1 MNTNGIRLNA
11 TPIGVQPVALVNDTG
26 LAFQDVTEKLHVD
39 LSGAPQ
45 TMLATFYAK
54 ALDADLPKPILG
66 DRFAK
71 EIVDRIDY
79 DWRRTAIT
87 PANSPSVT
95 TRSAH
100 FDNWARQFLA
110 VNSDAVVLHLG
121 CGLDARCLRLD
132 PGPGVEWYDVDYP
145 DVAQLRRQLYPAR
158 DHYHLI
164 AASVTDP
171 SWFAEIPRDR
181 PTLMI
186 GEGLTMYLTKEDGTA
201 LLRRVVEHAPSG
213 ELQFD
218 AFNRLGIKSQWMNA
232 VVRRSGATLYWGID
246 GPDDIV
252 DEVPGVRLLARTSPF
267 DDASFKD
274 VAWYFRVMAA
284 VMKPVPSLR
293 YMAQYHRYAF

>member
-1 MNTNGIRLNA
+1 VSLA
-11 TPIGVQPVALVNDTG
+11 G
-26 LAFQDVTEKLHVD
+26 LASNGVTEKLHVD

-54 ALDADLPKPILG
+54 ALDADRPKPILG

-79 DWRRTAIT
+79 DWKKTAIT
-87 PANSPSVT
+87 PGNSPSVT

-100 FDNWARQFLA
+100 FDDWARQFLA
-110 VNSDAVVLHLG
+110 INPEAIVLHLG
-121 CGLDARCLRLD
+121 CGLDSRYYRLD

-145 DVAQLRRQLYPAR
+145 DVAELRTQLFPAR
-158 DHYHLI
+158 EHCHVV

-171 SWFAEIPRDR
+171 AWLADVPVDR

-186 GEGLTMYLTKEDGTA
+186 AEGLTMYLTEADGVA
-201 LLRRVVEHAPSG
+201 LLRRIVEHAPSG

-218 AFNRLGIKSQWMNA
+218 AFNRLSIKSQWMIA
-232 VVRRSGATLYWGID
+232 VVRRSGSTLYWGIN
-246 GPDDIV
+246 GPDDITRA
-252 DEVPGVRLLARTSPF
+252 VPGVRLLQWVSPF
-267 DDASFKD
+267 DSATFAD
-274 VAWYFRVMAA
+274 VAWWYRVMAK
-284 VMKPVPSLR
+284 VMSVSPALR

>member
-1 MNTNGIRLNA
+1 VRVHID
-11 TPIGVQPVALVNDTG
+11 QHVAIEPG
-26 LAFQDVTEKLHVD
+26 LASDDVTEKLHVD

-71 EIVDRIDY
+71 EIVDRIDF
-79 DWRRTAIT
+79 DWKRTAIT

-110 VNSDAVVLHLG
+110 VNPEAIVLHLG
-121 CGLDARCLRLD
+121 CGLDARIFRLD

-145 DVAQLRRQLYPAR
+145 DVTDLRRQLYPAR
-158 DHYHLI
+158 DGYHLI
-164 AASVTDP
+164 ASSVTDP
-171 SWFAEIPRDR
+171 AWFTKIPRDR

-186 GEGLTMYLTKEDGTA
+186 GEGLTMYLTRDDGVA

-218 AFNRLGIKSQWMNA
+218 AFNRLGIKSQWMNT
-232 VVRRSGATLYWGID
+232 VVRRAGATLHWGIN
-246 GPDDIV
+246 GPDEVV
-252 DEVPGVRLLARTSPF
+252 DAVPGVRVLSWLSPF
-267 DDASFKD
+267 ESATFSD
-274 VAWYFRVMAA
+274 VTWYYRVMAKVMSA
-284 VMKPVPSLR
+284 VPFLR

>member
-1 MNTNGIRLNA
+1 MAAPRLASN
-11 TPIGVQPVALVNDTG
+11 
-26 LAFQDVTEKLHVD
+26 DVTDKLHVD

-54 ALDADLPKPILG
+54 ALDAALPQPILG

-79 DWRRTAIT
+79 DWKRTAIS
-87 PANSPSVT
+87 ARNSPAVT

-100 FDNWARQFLA
+100 FDRWARQFLA
-110 VNSDAVVLHLG
+110 VHPESVVLHLG
-121 CGLDARCLRLD
+121 CGLDARFFRLD

-145 DVAQLRRQLYPAR
+145 DVTDLRLQLYPTR
-158 DHYHLI
+158 DHYHVI

-171 SWFAEIPRDR
+171 SWFAEVPRDR

-186 GEGLTMYLTKEDGTA
+186 GEGLTMYLTEEDGVA
-201 LLRRVVEHAPSG
+201 LLRRIVDHAPSG

-218 AFNRLGIKSQWMNA
+218 AFNRLGIKSQWSNT
-232 VVRRSGATLYWGID
+232 VVRRSGATLHWGID
-246 GPDDIV
+246 GPDDIL
-252 DEVPGVRLLARTSPF
+252 EAVPGLRLLSRVSALESDDFARVPWYYRWTLN
-267 DDASFKD
+267 AMK
-274 VAWYFRVMAA
+274 VA
-284 VMKPVPSLR
+284 PVLR

>member
-1 MNTNGIRLNA
+1 M
-11 TPIGVQPVALVNDTG
+11 
-26 LAFQDVTEKLHVD
+26 TEKLHVD

-79 DWRRTAIT
+79 DWRKTAIT
-87 PANSPSVT
+87 PSNSPSVT

-110 VNSDAVVLHLG
+110 VNPEAVVLHLG
-121 CGLDARCLRLD
+121 CGLDARCFRLD

-145 DVAQLRRQLYPAR
+145 DVANLRQQLYPTR
-158 DHYHLI
+158 DHYHVI

-186 GEGLTMYLTKEDGTA
+186 GEGLTMYLTKDDGTA

-246 GPDDIV
+246 GPEDII
-252 DEVPGVRLLARTSPF
+252 DAVPGVRLLARVSPF
-267 DDASFKD
+267 DDATFKD
-274 VAWYFRVMAA
+274 VAWYYRVMAA
-284 VMKPVPSLR
+284 LMKPVPSLR

>member
-1 MNTNGIRLNA
+1 M
-11 TPIGVQPVALVNDTG
+11 
-26 LAFQDVTEKLHVD
+26 TEKLHVD

-79 DWRRTAIT
+79 DWRKTAIT
-87 PANSPSVT
+87 PSNSPSVT

-110 VNSDAVVLHLG
+110 VNPEAVVLHLG

-145 DVAQLRRQLYPAR
+145 DVAQLREQLYPAR

-186 GEGLTMYLTKEDGTA
+186 GEGLTMYLTQGGRHRAAAPGRRACPVGRAAVRRVQPARHQIAVDERGGAPVGRDAVLGDRRTRRHRRRGAGCASAVLGIAVRRQRLSKMSRGGTA
-201 LLRRVVEHAPSG
+201 S
-213 ELQFD
+213 
-218 AFNRLGIKSQWMNA
+218 W
-232 VVRRSGATLYWGID
+232 
-246 GPDDIV
+246 
-252 DEVPGVRLLARTSPF
+252 PG
-267 DDASFKD
+267 
-274 VAWYFRVMAA
+274 
-284 VMKPVPSLR
+284 
-293 YMAQYHRYAF
+293 

>member
-1 MNTNGIRLNA
+1 
-11 TPIGVQPVALVNDTG
+11 VS
-26 LAFQDVTEKLHVD
+26 EKLHVD

-54 ALDADLPKPILG
+54 AVDADLPRPILG

-79 DWRRTAIT
+79 DWKQTSITAS
-87 PANSPSVT
+87 NSAAVT
-95 TRSAH
+95 TRSVH

-110 VNSDAVVLHLG
+110 VHQEAVVLHLG
-121 CGLDARCLRLD
+121 CGLDARAFRLD

-145 DVAQLRRQLYPAR
+145 DVADLRRQLYPAR
-158 DHYHLI
+158 DHYHVV

-171 SWFAEIPRDR
+171 SWFADIPRDR

-186 GEGLTMYLTKEDGTA
+186 GEGLTMYLTEEEGVA
-201 LLRRVVEHAPSG
+201 LLRRVVDHGPSG

-218 AFNRLGIKSQWMNA
+218 AFNRLGIKSQWTNT
-232 VVRRSGATLYWGID
+232 VVRRAGATLHWGID
-246 GPDDIV
+246 GPDDILKT
-252 DEVPGVRLLARTSPF
+252 VPGTRLLAWVSAVDTDEFS
-267 DDASFKD
+267 
-274 VAWYFRVMAA
+274 RVPLYYRVTVGVMRA
-284 VMKPVPSLR
+284 VPVLR

>member
-1 MNTNGIRLNA
+1 
-11 TPIGVQPVALVNDTG
+11 
-26 LAFQDVTEKLHVD
+26 VTEKLHVD

-54 ALDADLPKPILG
+54 ALDADLPQPILG
-66 DRFAK
+66 DRFAR

-79 DWRRTAIT
+79 DWKKTSITAT
-87 PANSPSVT
+87 SSPAVT

-100 FDNWARQFLA
+100 FDGWARQFLA
-110 VNSDAVVLHLG
+110 VHPEAVVLHLG
-121 CGLDARCLRLD
+121 CGLDARFFRLD

-145 DVAQLRRQLYPAR
+145 DVADLRRQLYPSR
-158 DHYHLI
+158 DRYRVI

-186 GEGLTMYLTKEDGTA
+186 GEGLTMYLTEQDGVA

-218 AFNRLGIKSQWMNA
+218 AFNRLGIKSQWTNT
-232 VVRRSGATLYWGID
+232 VVRRSGATLHWGID
-246 GPDDIV
+246 GPDDV
-252 DEVPGVRLLARTSPF
+252 LEAVPELRLLSWISALESDDLARVS
-267 DDASFKD
+267 
-274 VAWYFRVMAA
+274 WYYRWTLRAMRLTRAT
-284 VMKPVPSLR
+284 R